1 MLAYV
6 FAAFLLG
13 LITGVVIGRLQNKSE
28 LRLYKAFVEDRLSRE
43 ASLATISAKPKKTVP
58 SDASVR
64 LAPGGLSGASIGW

>member
-13 LITGVVIGRLQNKSE
+13 LITGVVIGRLRNKSE

-43 ASLATISAKPKKTVP
+43 ASLAAIALKPKRESSN
-58 SDASVR
+58 SDAPHPR
-64 LAPGGLSGASIGW
+64 LVTSW